1 MSFAKNIGRNMGKS
15 ISNILSSKYNQNPF
29 DNANNYAPMP
39 LKLLQKQFKQTNKQT
54 KDKW

>member
-1 MSFAKNIGRNMGKS
+1 MGKS
-15 ISNILSSKYNQNPF
+15 ISNILSSKYNQKPF

-39 LKLLQKQFKQTNKQT
+39 LKLLQKTIQTNKQT